1 MRVHPVPRT
10 SSAAPSPERGQILV
24 IFVLGLV
31 AMVAMVGLVLD
42 GGSAFA
48 QRRDQQ
54 NVADLAALAGATAY
68 LNAPGDAAAKTAA
81 AEAAARSIASTN
93 GYTDQSGGATIGVAV
108 TGATGTGAPD
118 ANGARVAVDVGAP
131 HRNYFSGLV
140 GMPTWPVAVDA
151 AALTTGRPNAVLGA
165 MPLIFNQ
172 KAFPGAVCDEQVS
185 ACASKIEVYN
195 EPDPGNEDVPQD
207 ATQFNWTVF
216 CTASG
221 NPCNANSNLA
231 RDMINGGGSSVVV
244 TLGTDI
250 GPFNAGS
257 HTTLFNALVQHI
269 GSSFPVA
276 IVDDEGRLVGF
287 ALFRLTG
294 VEGGSDKILRGYFI
308 SPVNAADFNFVP
320 GGGTSTISTGVSVI
334 KLVD

>member
-1 MRVHPVPRT
+1 MRVHPVPRI
-10 SSAAPSPERGQILV
+10 SSAARTQERGQILV

-31 AMVAMVGLVLD
+31 AMVAMVGLVID

-54 NVADLAALAGATAY
+54 NVADLAAMAGATAY
-68 LNAPGDAAAKTAA
+68 LNAPGDAGAKTAA
-81 AEAAARSIASTN
+81 AEAAARSIAATN
-93 GYTDQSGGATIGVAV
+93 GYTDQSGGATVSVAV
-108 TGATGTGAPD
+108 TSATGTGAPD
-118 ANGARVAVDVGAP
+118 LNGARVAVDLGAP

-172 KAFPGAVCDEQVS
+172 EAFPGAVCNEQTTT
-185 ACASKIEVYN
+185 CAAEVYN
-195 EPDPGNEDVPQD
+195 QPNPGNEDVPQD

-216 CTASG
+216 CTATG
-221 NPCNANSNLA
+221 NPCNANSDLA
-231 RDMINGGGSSVVV
+231 RDMIEGNGSSVLV
-244 TLGTDI
+244 TLGMDI
-250 GPFNAGS
+250 GPFNSGA
-257 HTTLFNALVQHI
+257 HTTLFAALVPHI